1 MDKWSSAPF
10 IHRKNFD
17 IFWQPHR
24 RMDKAQHPGGCA
36 ARPAAS
42 RTCRA
47 ASPPCPAASPARAE
61 SMPYL
66 YELHHWTST
75 TTSPSLS
82 LHLHDY
88 IFTTRSPSVDLH
100 QYIYISGWN
109 LHFTI
114 KSRENEKF
122 TFVHLH
128 FAESARIEFQ
138 LNGDGR
144 NNAWPFSKF
153 NESCEKISTFNK

>member
-36 ARPAAS
+36 AR
-42 RTCRA
+42 
-47 ASPPCPAASPARAE
+47 PAASPARAE

-100 QYIYISGWN
+100 QYIYTSWWN
-109 LHFTI
+109 LYFTI

-128 FAESARIEFQ
+128 FAESAKIEFQ

-144 NNAWPFSKF
+144 NDAWPFSKF
-153 NESCEKISTFNK
+153 NKSCEKISTFNK